1 MSKIIIEAATSSLA
15 ENAVISLLKGG
26 FYAKTARI
34 SYAVSNGLPS
44 VKDVENY
51 PLILEGVFGPS
62 SVNIH
67 VYSVTAGYG
76 GTGPHAMVS
85 ILKAAGFNFDESD
98 ILTEKMRTGPFDQVS
113 LTYTR

>member
-1 MSKIIIEAATSSLA
+1 MSKIIISASNSYLA

-26 FYAKTARI
+26 FSAKTARI
-34 SYAVSNGLPS
+34 SYAVSKGLPP

-51 PLILEGVFGPS
+51 PLILEGTFGGYHTS
-62 SVNIH
+62 IY

-76 GTGPHAMVS
+76 GAGPNTMVT

-98 ILTEKMRTGPFDQVS
+98 ILTEKMRTGPFEKIS